1 MEEKDEAGWCSTA
14 VEGVG
19 ALWVTQSSPVL
30 SLSLSDEVEEEREV
44 VEEVVQEEECGE
56 VSEEQAGGSGK
67 VEGGNV

>member
-14 VEGVG
+14 VEGV
-19 ALWVTQSSPVL
+19 AIWAVQPSPVF

-56 VSEEQAGGSGK
+56 VSEEQVGGRGK
-67 VEGGNV
+67 VAGGNV